1 MVEYAPIRDLIEQMP
16 AEARELLEQINE
28 RRRGMLAGE
37 LLANRKWCTQPE
49 RREPRSLKNH
59 PLNPPRVR

>member
-1 MVEYAPIRDLIEQMP
+1 MP
-16 AEARELLEQINE
+16 AKAWELLEQINE
-28 RRRGMLAGE
+28 RRRGMLVGE
-37 LLANRKWCTQPE
+37 LLANRKWSTQPE